1 MNNARLILPALLLG
15 ILLGVMIHQNEAY
28 VAPTVSICAL
38 ITDVFLRLIKMIIAP
53 LVLATL
59 ISGIAQLDNV
69 HTMGRIAGRSLLWFL
84 GASMISLLLGMMMV
98 NILQP
103 GQQLQLALPDP
114 HALASEQQ
122 ALTLAGFVS
131 HLVPRSIFEALSQ
144 NEILQIV
151 IFSLFFGGACA
162 SLGVK
167 ADPIVRC
174 LEALAGIM
182 LKMTHHV
189 MALAPLAVLAAIT
202 SVISQHG
209 IAILASYG
217 KFMLGFYG
225 SLLLLCLLI
234 ITVGRGFLGRSVYH
248 LIKLIREPILLAL
261 GTASSESALPGI
273 LEKLKKFG
281 CNEKVSG
288 MVLPLGYSFNLDGSM
303 MYMTF
308 AVIFIAQAYGITI
321 ALHDQLVM
329 LLILLVTSKG
339 IAGVPRASLVV
350 ISATLSSFH
359 IPEEGMILLL
369 GIDQFLDMGRSAC
382 NVLGNTVAAA
392 VIDQWEKD
400 RETSPS

>member
-15 ILLGVMIHQNEAY
+15 ILLGVIIHQNEAY
-28 VAPTVSICAL
+28 IAPTVGICTL

-53 LVLATL
+53 LVLSTL
-59 ISGIAQLDNV
+59 ISGIAQLDNL
-69 HTMGRIAGRSLLWFL
+69 HTMGRIAGRALLWFL
-84 GASMISLLLGMMMV
+84 GASIVSLLLGMMMV
-98 NILQP
+98 NMLQP
-103 GQQLQLALPDP
+103 GQQLHLALPDP
-114 HALASEQQ
+114 HALASGQQ

-151 IFSLFFGGACA
+151 VFSLFFGAACA
-162 SLGVK
+162 SLGPR
-167 ADPIVRC
+167 AEPIIRC

-182 LKMTHHV
+182 LKMTHYV
-189 MALAPLAVLAAIT
+189 MGLAPLAVLAAIT
-202 SVISQHG
+202 SVIGQHG
-209 IAILASYG
+209 IAIVASYG

-225 SLLLLCLLI
+225 SLILLCLLI
-234 ITVGRGFLGRSVYH
+234 ITVGLGFLGRSVVD
-248 LIKLIREPILLAL
+248 LIKLIREPLMLAL

-273 LEKLKKFG
+273 LEKLKRFG

-329 LLILLVTSKG
+329 LLMLLLTSKG

-350 ISATLSSFH
+350 ISATLSTFH
-359 IPEEGMILLL
+359 IPEEGIVLLL

-392 VIDQWEKD
+392 VVDHWEKD
-400 RETSPS
+400 REISSS